1 MNEPANKKRFDLLY
15 YFQRLWKNAIFI
27 VILSLVCAIAAFSI
41 THFFVKEKYTASGV
55 LYLSSGS
62 GDSSSSP
69 NAVYSSIY
77 TSRYLAETYKETL
90 KLRSFLTEVSEEI
103 GGRCS
108 WKEISNMLTVDI
120 IDETEY
126 ISVSVTS
133 TDKELAYKIADCICE
148 KANIKFEET
157 FKGGSATI
165 ADDVI
170 LPERPDDKGEI
181 KNAIIGALLGILLS
195 AAVIAIQLLLD
206 EKLHQS
212 EELKT
217 YYNLPIIGE
226 TAQFPRNNKRNRK
239 DLFSDT
245 EQIEH
250 ILNENSDFNTV
261 ETYKSIR
268 TNIMLSMPKTDE
280 GRVILVTSASP
291 GEGKTTTSINIAST
305 FAEMGAKTIL
315 LDCDLRKPRVHRYLK
330 LHRNNGISNII
341 CGYSSLEDSI
351 KRNVRPNLDVVT
363 AGDIPPNPVELIL
376 TKQFSEILDTL
387 RKQYDYIILDTP
399 PVSVV
404 TDAAIMSG
412 QSDGVIIVARE
423 EISTHALLKIA
434 VSELRKVNAS
444 IFGAIVHDCDE
455 KRTKYYYHRLG
466 NYKYD
471 IKNYNYRYGDE
482 PSSIKGKAQ
491 E

>member
-1 MNEPANKKRFDLLY
+1 MNEPDNYKKFDLLF
-15 YFQRLWKNAIFI
+15 YFQRLWKNIILI
-27 VILSLVCAIAAFSI
+27 VVFALICALAAFSI

-62 GDSSSSP
+62 DDSSSSP

-90 KLRSFLTEVSEEI
+90 KLRSFLTEVSDEI
-103 GGRCS
+103 GGTYS
-108 WKEISNMLTVDI
+108 WMQISNMLTVEI
-120 IDETEY
+120 IGETEY

-133 TDKELAYKIADCICE
+133 TDKELAYEIASCICE
-148 KANIKFEET
+148 KANEKFAET

-165 ADDVI
+165 ADEVI
-170 LPERPDDKGEI
+170 LPERPNDKGEI
-181 KNAIIGALLGILLS
+181 RNTILGALIGVLLI
-195 AAVIAIQLLLD
+195 AAVVAIQFLFD

-226 TAQFPRNNKRNRK
+226 TAQFPRNSKRSIKNAT
-239 DLFSDT
+239 DDA
-245 EQIEH
+245 EQIKH
-250 ILNENSDFNTV
+250 ILNENSDFSTV

-291 GEGKTTTSINIAST
+291 SEGKTTTSINIAST

-315 LDCDLRKPRVHRYLK
+315 LDCDLRKPRVHRYLRFN
-330 LHRNNGISNII
+330 RNNGISNII
-341 CGYSSLEDSI
+341 CGYTTLEDSI
-351 KRNVRPNLDVVT
+351 KRNVRSNLDVVT
-363 AGDIPPNPVELIL
+363 AGDIPPNPTELIL
-376 TKQFSEILDTL
+376 TKQFAEILNTL

-399 PVSVV
+399 PIAVV
-404 TDAAIMSG
+404 TDATIMSG

-423 EISTHALLKIA
+423 EMSTHTLLKIA
-434 VSELRKVNAS
+434 VSELRKVNAN
-444 IFGAIVHDCDE
+444 IFGAIVHDCSE
-455 KRTKYYYHRLG
+455 KRKKYYYQRLG
-466 NYKYD
+466 NKKYD
-471 IKNYNYRYGDE
+471 IKYYNYRYGDE
-482 PSSIKGKAQ
+482 PTSEKGKAQ